1 MTSDGTAALVARA
14 QGGEAAAFEAL
25 VRRHFRAA
33 FSVALAVLQSPA
45 EAEDVAQESF
55 LAAFQRLDSCREPE
69 RFAGWLVQIVRNRAL
84 NALESNKLR
93 SRTAE
98 RASETRP
105 ESAPAPE
112 LAGEKQRLVAALSQV
127 SAAQREVV
135 LLHDLEGW
143 THPEIAAA
151 LGISEV
157 MSRQHLFQA
166 RKTLRGLLAEAAP
179 PETEMQMQSQKEDRH
194 DDR

>member
-1 MTSDGTAALVARA
+1 MTSHDGIAALVASA
-14 QGGEAAAFEAL
+14 QRGEAAAFETL

-33 FSVALAVLQSPA
+33 YSVALAVLQSPA

-55 LAAFQRLDSCREPE
+55 LVAFQRLDTCREPE

-84 NALESNKLR
+84 NALESSKLR

-98 RASETRP
+98 RSSEGAPKAAPPP
-105 ESAPAPE
+105 EAP
-112 LAGEKQRLVAALSQV
+112 QRDRLVAALGLV
-127 SAAQREVV
+127 SPSQREVV

-143 THPEIAAA
+143 THPEIAAS

-166 RKTLRGLLAEAAP
+166 RKTLRAALAEDAP
-179 PETEMQMQSQKEDRH
+179 GTQPQVQKEGGTS
-194 DDR
+194 

>member
-1 MTSDGTAALVARA
+1 MTCDDTAALVARA
-14 QGGEAAAFEAL
+14 RRGEAAAFELL
-25 VRRHFRAA
+25 VRHHFRAA
-33 FSVALAVLQSPA
+33 YAVALAVLQSPA
-45 EAEDVAQESF
+45 EAEDMAQEAF
-55 LAAFQRLDSCREPE
+55 LVAFQRLQTCREPQ

-84 NALESNKLR
+84 NALASFKLR
-93 SRTAE
+93 ARAAE
-98 RASETRP
+98 QASQGRP
-105 ESAPAPE
+105 QSAQAPE
-112 LAGEKQRLVAALSQV
+112 VAGEKERLCAALGQV
-127 SAAQREVV
+127 SPAQREVV

-166 RKTLRGLLAEAAP
+166 RKALRALLAESVAKTGADGA
-179 PETEMQMQSQKEDRH
+179 QGGRH